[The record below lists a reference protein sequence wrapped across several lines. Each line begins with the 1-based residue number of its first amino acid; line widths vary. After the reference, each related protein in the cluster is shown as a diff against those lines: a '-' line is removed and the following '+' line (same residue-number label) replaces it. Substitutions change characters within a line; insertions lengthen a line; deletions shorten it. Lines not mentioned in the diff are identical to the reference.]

1 MKKGCVVAFMVIMA
15 CAAVVSQGF
24 AVPMSGEEQYR
35 LLSQSAAGK
44 GDGELFKKLNA
55 ESGGLDWEKAEAAE
69 FEGNLRLLK
78 MKSGDG
84 AGLYFVRKLTGDILI
99 LALPEGADPMYAG
112 INKMT
117 ESRMVFKVRA
127 IRGSVDGNEYL
138 FARFSEAPKGLL
150 FERIFKISMVLMLFL
165 VMVGMGLTLT
175 LNDFALV
182 FKKPLGIIVGLI
194 MQYGIMPLVALGLS
208 FAFGFYQAYPFIF
221 IGLILVTAIPAGVTS
236 NLLTLYAK
244 GDLALS
250 VSLTSFSTIL
260 SLVFTPLLLTL
271 YGSGVSEVSVPAGLI
286 AQTIVVL
293 VIVPLA
299 IGMTVRAKWKTIAEK
314 ASKVFSALG
323 IVAVLFIMVAG
334 VVSNLHVFRDTAR
347 YSPAFY
353 LSIFVLAVVG
363 MLVGW
368 GVSKIVRVSNV
379 QAKSIAFETGIRNS
393 TLGMAIALLIQDSI
407 GDFYSSMFIVTGIY
421 GLEMYVAGIAAIFLF
436 KKFLSASEG
445 EPAK

>member
-1 MKKGCVVAFMVIMA
+1 MKRGCVIAFVTA
-15 CAAVVSQGF
+15 AFCAAALSQV
-24 AVPMSGEEQYR
+24 AAAQMSGEEQYR
-35 LLSQSAAGK
+35 VLSEAAAGK
-44 GDGELFKKLNA
+44 TGGDLFGKLNE
-55 ESGGLDWEKAEAAE
+55 ESRGLDWEKAEAAE
-69 FEGNLRLLK
+69 FEGNLRLMK
-78 MKSGDG
+78 MRGDDRTG
-84 AGLYFVRKLTGDILI
+84 VYFLRKLTGEILI
-99 LALPEGADPMYAG
+99 LSVPAEADPLYADLG
-112 INKMT
+112 KLT
-117 ESRMVFKVRA
+117 ESRMVFKVRMLA
-127 IRGSVDGNEYL
+127 GTVGGDEYL

-175 LNDFALV
+175 LNDFAVV

-208 FAFGFYQAYPFIF
+208 YVFGFYHAYPFIF

-271 YGSGVSEVSVPAGLI
+271 YGAGVSEVSVPAGLI

-299 IGMTVRAKWKTIAEK
+299 IGMAVRAKWKTIAEK
-314 ASKVFSALG
+314 LSRVFSALG

-334 VVSNLHVFRDTAR
+334 VLSNLHVFSDTAR
-347 YSPAFY
+347 YSPTFY
-353 LSIFVLAVVG
+353 VSIFVLAVVG

-368 GVSKIVRVSNV
+368 GVAKIVRVSDV

-436 KKFLSASEG
+436 KRFYPAAEG
-445 EPAK
+445 EAAK